1 MKFKVMQ
8 SGSTPVRKKPS
19 LANQNVLCFDS
30 KRVLLGAQLQMR
42 Q

>member
-8 SGSTPVRKKPS
+8 SGSTPLRKEPS
-19 LANQNVLCFDS
+19 MANRNVSSFDS
-30 KRVLLGAQLQMR
+30 KRVLPGAQLQMR